1 MFGYDWPRLHAALND
16 LPTALLVTATLFE
29 LFALA
34 TRREAFRQVSF
45 WTLIVGAIGGAA
57 AVLSGLQA
65 EEHIDHGDAVHRV
78 METHELLAFVT
89 LGIFG
94 VLALWRLVRERRMG
108 TGERALALAATLV
121 GAGVLLA
128 TSIYGGRLVFDH
140 AAGIPTDV
148 LTAEIRSR
156 GEGHTHG
163 EGEGHGD
170 DEHSHDAAPATTT
183 DSAGGADHVDP
194 PGTPPHS
201 HEPEKTDDH
210 AHPPGTP
217 DHEH

>member
-16 LPTALLVTATLFE
+16 LPTALLVTAALFE
-29 LFALA
+29 LLALA

-45 WTLIVGAIGGAA
+45 WTLIVGALGGAA

-94 VLALWRLVRERRMG
+94 VLALWRVLREQRMG
-108 TGERALALAATLV
+108 AGERALALAATLV
-121 GAGVLLA
+121 GAGVLIA
-128 TSIYGGRLVFDH
+128 TSVYGGRLVFDH

-148 LTAEIRSR
+148 LTAEAQSR
-156 GEGHTHG
+156 DAGHTHG
-163 EGEGHGD
+163 PGEGHGD
-170 DEHSHDAAPATTT
+170 DGHSHDPASAPATTT
-183 DSAGGADHVDP
+183 DSAGVSPA
-194 PGTPPHS
+194 
-201 HEPEKTDDH
+201 PEQADDH
-210 AHPPGTP
+210 SHPPGTP
-217 DHEH
+217 DHTH